1 MSLPPKLRQEP
12 MPVSADTVSPLR
24 LVVYADPKVG
34 KTTLGLSF
42 PRPLIVNTDFG
53 LEGDALQALH
63 EVGGSEVRPEGF
75 KDLEGLYFYI
85 RDHSEDFD
93 TILIDSGDEL
103 IRMLLDEVVKEGA
116 GGRSGS
122 NSGALGQTFF
132 DVVPEQAE
140 YLANQHQMNR
150 ILTDLRRLGKH
161 MVITFGVREGAGT
174 QGRASYNTS
183 PGLQKPV
190 MHFASVIARLLVAPA
205 DFAGDA
211 EGAPYKKG
219 DRLLLTD
226 AGSTTSMVGT
236 RYASLSPYVVNPTF
250 DKLWGAMYPA
260 SNQTSNEGN

>member
-1 MSLPPKLRQEP
+1 
-12 MPVSADTVSPLR
+12 MPVSQDTVSPLR

-34 KTTLGLSF
+34 KTSLGLTF

-53 LEGDALQALH
+53 LEGDALRQLADI
-63 EVGGSEVRPEGF
+63 GGAEIRPEGF

-85 RDHSEDFD
+85 RDHSEDYD
-93 TILIDSGDEL
+93 TIFIDSGDEL

-150 ILTDLRRLGKH
+150 ILTDLRRLNKH
-161 MVITFGVREGAGT
+161 MVISFGVREGAGT

-190 MHFASVIARLLVAPA
+190 MHFASVIARMLVAPS

-211 EGAPYKKG
+211 EGAAYKKG

-236 RYASLSPYVVNPTF
+236 RYAVLSPYVVNPTF
-250 DKLWGAMYPA
+250 DKLWTAIRPA
-260 SNQTSNEGN
+260 TDTPVKGDSK